1 MNKISV
7 NFVVSVTEA
16 MFDLNLPDMLGKIK
30 EMQANLQKAKDSLND
45 IQVEAEAGGGMVKVI
60 ANCNKQIIKL
70 SIDPELFDDK
80 EMMEDLICAAVN
92 KAMTLADERSRQEM
106 ANLTQ
111 GMLPNIPGFDLSK
124 LGL

>member
-1 MNKISV
+1 
-7 NFVVSVTEA
+7 